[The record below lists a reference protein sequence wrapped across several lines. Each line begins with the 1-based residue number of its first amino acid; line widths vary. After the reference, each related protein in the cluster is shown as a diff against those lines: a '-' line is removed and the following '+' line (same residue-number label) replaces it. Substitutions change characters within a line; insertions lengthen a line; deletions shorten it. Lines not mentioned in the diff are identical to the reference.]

1 MFENK
6 FSELVKIVK
15 KVRRECPWDK
25 EQTHDSIKANT
36 IEEAYEV
43 AESIDNKDYNELK
56 IELGDVLLHVIFHSQ
71 IAEDNNTFTLDDVI
85 NEISNKLIRRHPHVF
100 GDVQVS
106 GTEEVLVNWE
116 QIKLKEGRKSVIEGV
131 PNALPSL
138 QRAYRLQ
145 EKASKIGFDW
155 QDKKEVWAKVEE
167 EIEEFKSAE
176 NSNDT
181 AEIEKEF
188 GDILFSLVNY
198 ARFSKI
204 DPESALRRTNDKF
217 KKRFQFMEDKILLSG
232 RKLKDCSLEE
242 MDKYWEESKTKL
254 L

>member
-1 MFENK
+1 MNENK

-36 IEEAYEV
+36 IEEAFEV

-56 IELGDVLLHVIFHSQ
+56 IELGDVLLHVIFHAQ
-71 IAEDNNTFTLDDVI
+71 IAEDNNTFNLDDVI
-85 NEISNKLIRRHPHVF
+85 TEISNKLVRRHPHVF
-100 GDVQVS
+100 GNLEVS
-106 GTEEVLVNWE
+106 GTEEVLRNWE
-116 QIKLKEGRKSVIEGV
+116 QIKLQEGRKSVIGGV
-131 PNALPSL
+131 PSALPSL

-155 QDKKEVWAKVEE
+155 QHKKDVWAKVEE
-167 EIEEFKSAE
+167 EIEEFKRAE
-176 NSNDT
+176 HLEDE
-181 AEIEKEF
+181 AEKEKEF

-198 ARFSKI
+198 ARFNKI

-217 KKRFQFMEDKILLSG
+217 TKRFQYMENKILESG
-232 RKLKDCSLEE
+232 RKLKDCTLEE

-254 L
+254 

>member
-1 MFENK
+1 MNENK

-36 IEEAYEV
+36 IEEAFEV

-56 IELGDVLLHVIFHSQ
+56 IELGDVLLHVIFHAQ
-71 IAEDNNTFTLDDVI
+71 IAEDNNTFNLDDVI
-85 NEISNKLIRRHPHVF
+85 TEISNKLVRRHPHVF
-100 GDVQVS
+100 GNLEVS
-106 GTEEVLVNWE
+106 GTEEVLRNWE
-116 QIKLKEGRKSVIEGV
+116 QIKLQEGRKSVIGCV
-131 PNALPSL
+131 PSALPSL

-155 QDKKEVWAKVEE
+155 QHKKDVWAKVEE
-167 EIEEFKSAE
+167 EIEEFKRAE
-176 NSNDT
+176 HFED
-181 AEIEKEF
+181 EVEKEKEF

-198 ARFSKI
+198 ARFNKI

-217 KKRFQFMEDKILLSG
+217 TKRFQYMENKILESG
-232 RKLKDCSLEE
+232 RKLKDCTLEE

-254 L
+254 